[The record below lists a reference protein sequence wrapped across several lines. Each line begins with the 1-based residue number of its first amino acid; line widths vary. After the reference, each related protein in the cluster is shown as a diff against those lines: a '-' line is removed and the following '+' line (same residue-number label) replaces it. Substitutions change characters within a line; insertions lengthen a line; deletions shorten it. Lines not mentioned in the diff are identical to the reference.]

1 VRGAADPQLEA
12 WLAEQPPFTEPV
24 DVGELR
30 TGGEA
35 RARARPR
42 GPEMASVSDLVAGGV
57 PARLYVPEG
66 APSPLFVYLHGGG
79 WTIGSL
85 QTIDGLC
92 RGLAANAG
100 VRVLSVGYRLAP
112 EHPWP
117 AGIDDTVAVLRWVAD
132 GGLEAVVG
140 SPPVD
145 RGLVAVGGES
155 AGGTLATLAC
165 LRLIDEAPEALPARQ
180 LLAYPNTDLTGAMP
194 SMTEKAR
201 GWGLDADMVR
211 WFNRQWVADESRW
224 GDPGVSPL
232 HAPDLSGLPAAIVIT
247 AEHDP
252 LRDEGEAY
260 AQRLRDA
267 GIAVTARR
275 EPGLVHGF
283 LGLGAIS
290 PACAFA
296 TGQLAADLRVALH
309 G

>member
-66 APSPLFVYLHGGG
+66 APAPLFVYLHGGG

-112 EHPWP
+112 EHSWP

-140 SPPVD
+140 SPPD
-145 RGLVAVGGES
+145 RGLLAVGGES

-165 LRLIDEAPEALPARQ
+165 LRLRDEAPEALPARQ

-201 GWGLDADMVR
+201 GWGLDAEMVR
-211 WFNRQWVADESRW
+211 WFNRQWVPDESRW
-224 GDPGVSPL
+224 GDPEVSPL

-267 GIAVTARR
+267 GVAVTGRR

-296 TGQLAADLRVALH
+296 TGQVAADLRVALH